1 MTVCKLSSV
10 GVSTVAKTSKQRCLK
25 VIYEKE
31 RQRRAEVRAS
41 LPPEDRAQFDVVD
54 AQFNLERR
62 RNRWAQAVIHCPIGT
77 RLLQT
82 ECDNNMQRAWYF
94 HTDTDTGEEWCICI
108 LASTH
113 YLNRTHM
120 YDGDNVEHWE
130 LLADTVVRHGHNQPG
145 GVALADRVRT
155 HLSARRPL
163 KVFRRC
169 PANEMEAVGYGRP
182 LGEGSAFVQTTVY
195 SSVAALTQA
204 YPVLAKPGHHQ
215 RAANA
220 VGHAQVRFRLEVRT
234 KPWCAEVTT
243 SSLPPAPDTP
253 LDWSDLVAAM
263 SAAK

>member
-1 MTVCKLSSV
+1 MTVCKPPSV
-10 GVSTVAKTSKQRCLK
+10 GVSTVAKTSKQRLK
-25 VIYEKE
+25 VVYERE

-62 RNRWAQAVIHCPIGT
+62 RKRQAQAVIHCPVGT

-94 HTDTDTGEEWCICI
+94 RTDADTGEEWCICI

-113 YLNRTHM
+113 YLNRTHRN
-120 YDGDNVEHWE
+120 GDDNAEHWE
-130 LLADTVVRHGHNQPG
+130 LLADTVVRHAHNQPA

-155 HLSARRPL
+155 HLLARRPL

-182 LGEGSAFVQTTVY
+182 QGEGSAFVQTTVY
-195 SSVAALTQA
+195 TSVAALTQA
-204 YPVLAKPGHHQ
+204 YPVLAKPGQ
-215 RAANA
+215 RSRAENA
-220 VGHAQVRFRLEVRT
+220 VGHAQVRFRLDVRT
-234 KPWCAEVTT
+234 TPWCAETT
-243 SSLPPAPDTP
+243 TDSLPMAQYTP
-253 LDWSDLVAAM
+253 SAWSDLVAAM